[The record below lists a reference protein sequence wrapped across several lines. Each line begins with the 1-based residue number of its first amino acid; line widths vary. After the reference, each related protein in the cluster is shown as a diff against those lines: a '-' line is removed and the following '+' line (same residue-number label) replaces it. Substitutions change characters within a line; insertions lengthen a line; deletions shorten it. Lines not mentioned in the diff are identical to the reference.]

1 MVLIQTGSLRD
12 EPEATQDIIEW
23 VALWGTGLLCY
34 VAAWCLLLWRQL
46 SDSCPRQWC
55 GGGDE
60 YDDGVVL
67 FVKGEEDVDVEMKA
81 RKVS

>member
-1 MVLIQTGSLRD
+1 M
-12 EPEATQDIIEW
+12 
-23 VALWGTGLLCY
+23 
-34 VAAWCLLLWRQL
+34 QL

-60 YDDGVVL
+60 YDDDVVL